1 MRVLFRS
8 RPAILAVGLD
18 RPEPGADGV
27 ERIDEIGP
35 SGRRRAVGGKGAGL
49 SFPSAIGRLRLLY
62 LLRAHPFEIIVAD
75 IELPDMVETE
85 KSPVAWPVEIRS
97 PADRR
102 AELARLGAAGMGAGL
117 FAPFDAAVESALPL
131 ARTRHLTPLKTE
143 ERRVGKECGGT
154 CRSSGAPVH

>member
-1 MRVLFRS
+1 M
-8 RPAILAVGLD
+8 
-18 RPEPGADGV
+18 
-27 ERIDEIGP
+27 DEIGP

-97 PADRR
+97 PAGRR
-102 AELARLGAAGMGAGL
+102 AELARLGAAGLGAAL
-117 FAPFDAAVESALPL
+117 FWHFSAPVGAALPF
-131 ARTRHLTPLKTE
+131 AHTPPLHTE
-143 ERRVGKECGGT
+143 QR
-154 CRSSGAPVH
+154 AY